1 MKNLMPRFNF
11 EASYGAGYYPEV
23 KRLTLPEMQ
32 LVGFT
37 RRLDFASEQELEY
50 SSCMAM
56 KDEIFNDFFKGLH
69 VDCRRIYSIY
79 SPHAGEGDELS
90 STLVMA
96 VDSEHKKDILSNHQ
110 IDTFHLPSREFISI
124 KHKGSA
130 KECVQFFGYLMSHV
144 MPGLK
149 DEVRGSME
157 MEIIQTKEWNPESKL
172 RQIEVDYTYLIS
184 ID

>member
-1 MKNLMPRFNF
+1 MPRFNF

-69 VDCRRIYSIY
+69 RRLSADLQHLLSPCRGRRRAVI
-79 SPHAGEGDELS
+79 HAGDGGR
-90 STLVMA
+90 
-96 VDSEHKKDILSNHQ
+96 
-110 IDTFHLPSREFISI
+110 F
-124 KHKGSA
+124 
-130 KECVQFFGYLMSHV
+130 
-144 MPGLK
+144 
-149 DEVRGSME
+149 
-157 MEIIQTKEWNPESKL
+157 
-172 RQIEVDYTYLIS
+172 
-184 ID
+184 

>member
-56 KDEIFNDFFKGLH
+56 KDEIFNDFFKGAA
-69 VDCRRIYSIY
+69 RRL
-79 SPHAGEGDELS
+79 PADLQHLFPQAGEGDEMS

-96 VDSEHKKDILSNHQ
+96 VDPEHKKGYSFQPSDR
-110 IDTFHLPSREFISI
+110 HLPFAEPR
-124 KHKGSA
+124 
-130 KECVQFFGYLMSHV
+130 VYLHQ
-144 MPGLK
+144 P
-149 DEVRGSME
+149 
-157 MEIIQTKEWNPESKL
+157 
-172 RQIEVDYTYLIS
+172 
-184 ID
+184 

>member
-1 MKNLMPRFNF
+1 MEHWDVKNLMPRFNF

-96 VDSEHKKDILSNHQ
+96 VDSEHKRYSFQPSDRHLSSAEPRIYLHQ
-110 IDTFHLPSREFISI
+110 T
-124 KHKGSA
+124 
-130 KECVQFFGYLMSHV
+130 
-144 MPGLK
+144 
-149 DEVRGSME
+149 
-157 MEIIQTKEWNPESKL
+157 
-172 RQIEVDYTYLIS
+172 
-184 ID
+184 